1 MENIFILI
9 LRHKKLRVITL
20 ESIEEQFW
28 VFKDR
33 EAVDT
38 WLHNNGFVY
47 GHCDGFANVPGSE
60 EVVKIIC
67 EIDVVRRVGGAYA
80 MLISNSGLKSA
91 IYVVYEVL
99 VDKFDDENLYRQSAY
114 FMLRAIMRMHSEE
127 VKG

>member
-47 GHCDGFANVPGSE
+47 GHCDGFANVPGKFYWFHQKDTPMDMVEVEIYAHKIKDVDTTPE
-60 EVVKIIC
+60 EWI
-67 EIDVVRRVGGAYA
+67 
-80 MLISNSGLKSA
+80 
-91 IYVVYEVL
+91 
-99 VDKFDDENLYRQSAY
+99 ENLMYREKEY
-114 FMLRAIMRMHSEE
+114 
-127 VKG
+127 